1 MPFNDRAAIRYMTN
15 ARFFV
20 SVMLTALCAQ
30 AAHATSGSTKALEGM
45 WCSQDAG
52 AGETI
57 VQYSATESKVTAF
70 TVLSEVDPRRIGSQ
84 SSISLTPESPNVF
97 VRRAL
102 VGADEEFSVQNE
114 RLTVNSLW
122 ITNRGTSKETRQV
135 LATQTFYKC
144 DIGQAL
150 RRAQA
155 FLSSPQ
161 AEEATRMALLREE
174 QVEFDSIRNASKDA
188 YYAGLI
194 RQLKLSPRL

>member
-1 MPFNDRAAIRYMTN
+1 
-15 ARFFV
+15 
-20 SVMLTALCAQ
+20 
-30 AAHATSGSTKALEGM
+30 M

-70 TVLSEVDPRRIGSQ
+70 TVLSELDPRRIGSQ
-84 SSISLTPESPNVF
+84 ASINLTPESPNVF

-122 ITNRGTSKETRQV
+122 ISNRGTSRETRQV

-144 DIGQAL
+144 DMGQAL
-150 RRAQA
+150 RRAQE
-155 FLSSPQ
+155 FMSSPK
-161 AEEATRMALLREE
+161 AEQATRMALLREQ
-174 QVEFDSIRNASKDA
+174 QVELDSIRNASKDA

>member
-1 MPFNDRAAIRYMTN
+1 MTN
-15 ARFFV
+15 AKLFV
-20 SVMLTALCAQ
+20 SMLLTGLCAQ
-30 AAHATSGSTKALEGM
+30 AAHATSGSAKALEGM

-57 VQYSATESKVTAF
+57 VQYSATDSEVTAF
-70 TVLSEVDPRRIGSQ
+70 TVLSELDPRRIGSQ
-84 SSISLTPESPNVF
+84 ASINLTPESPNVF

-102 VGADEEFSVQNE
+102 VGADEEFNVHNE

-122 ITNRGTSKETRQV
+122 ISNRGTSRETRQV
-135 LATQTFYKC
+135 LATQTYYKC
-144 DIGQAL
+144 DVGQAL

-155 FLSSPQ
+155 FMSSPK
-161 AEEATRMALLREE
+161 AEEATRMALLRDQ
-174 QVEFDSIRNASKDA
+174 QVELESIRNASKDA

>member
-1 MPFNDRAAIRYMTN
+1 MSN
-15 ARFFV
+15 AKFFV
-20 SVMLTALCAQ
+20 SMMLLTVLCAQ
-30 AAHATSGSTKALEGM
+30 AAHATSGSAKALEGM
-45 WCSQDAG
+45 WCSQDDG

-57 VQYSATESKVTAF
+57 VQYSATESEVTAF
-70 TVLSEVDPRRIGSQ
+70 TVLSEADPRQIGSQ
-84 SSISLTPESPNVF
+84 ASINLTPESPNVF

-102 VGADEEFSVQNE
+102 VGADEEFSVRNE

-122 ITNRGTSKETRQV
+122 ISNRGTGKETRQV

-144 DIGQAL
+144 DVGQAL

-155 FLSSPQ
+155 FMSSPK
-161 AEEATRMALLREE
+161 AEEATRMALLRDE
-174 QVEFDSIRNASKDA
+174 QFELESIRNASKDA